1 LFFALGLPQWFID
14 LHRRNLHDQLPGTVG
29 IDLNQAQ
36 HKISA
41 LRMSGMMSTG
51 ALSDRDLALR
61 GALKYFRE
69 AGLIR

>member
-1 LFFALGLPQWFID
+1 MVHLTCMGVIYMINCLVRI
-14 LHRRNLHDQLPGTVG
+14 G
-29 IDLNQAQ
+29 IDLDQAQ

-41 LRMSGMMSTG
+41 LRMSAMMSRG
-51 ALSDRDLALR
+51 ALSDRDLPLR